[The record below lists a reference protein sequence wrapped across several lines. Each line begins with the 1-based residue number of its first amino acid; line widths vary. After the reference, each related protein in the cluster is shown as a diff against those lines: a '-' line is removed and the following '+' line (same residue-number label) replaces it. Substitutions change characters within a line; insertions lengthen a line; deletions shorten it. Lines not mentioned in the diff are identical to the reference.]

1 MNKLLV
7 IALFLVYHHAD
18 AMERTQVLQEG
29 TLKIIET
36 LHQAV
41 QDGNIGLVGNLLELT
56 IPCDAPNEKK
66 QTILHVAA
74 QKGNEPMT
82 RLILDRGASKESIDA
97 DLNTPLHYAVSSGHV
112 GTTRLLTE
120 KKGGLLNV
128 FETCKAISMKNK
140 LGATPLDQ
148 ALAAKNKDLVK
159 ILVDAGENAGSD
171 TLSKASR
178 EGNRDAVA
186 LLIGAGV
193 AVDSHDREEYK
204 TPLHLAAAG
213 NHTETVRSLIGQKA
227 GLDSQ
232 DKAGHTPLY
241 LAATAGE
248 LRKSAQVLIQS
259 GANWRTVVL
268 KAMQEEEPWNALK
281 ILLGAGIDAKNVDG
295 TKETPYCKWQS
306 SIILPENRRLLSLQ
320 FKIATLMHRIINR
333 KRQLSI
339 ALS

>member
-1 MNKLLV
+1 M
-7 IALFLVYHHAD
+7 
-18 AMERTQVLQEG
+18 
-29 TLKIIET
+29 
-36 LHQAV
+36 
-41 QDGNIGLVGNLLELT
+41 
-56 IPCDAPNEKK
+56 
-66 QTILHVAA
+66 
-74 QKGNEPMT
+74 
-82 RLILDRGASKESIDA
+82 
-97 DLNTPLHYAVSSGHV
+97 SSGHV

-204 TPLHLAAAG
+204 TPLICGRWKSYRNGSLFDWPKSRPRFPRQSWTYTAVSCSHRWRIRIRSGTYTIRRKLAYCRFKSNARG
-213 NHTETVRSLIGQKA
+213 IGRCTKNFV
-227 GLDSQ
+227 GSRHRC
-232 DKAGHTPLY
+232 KKCRWK
-241 LAATAGE
+241 
-248 LRKSAQVLIQS
+248 RKHPTSVAIEHNLT
-259 GANWRTVVL
+259 G
-268 KAMQEEEPWNALK
+268 K
-281 ILLGAGIDAKNVDG
+281 
-295 TKETPYCKWQS
+295 
-306 SIILPENRRLLSLQ
+306 RRLLSLQ